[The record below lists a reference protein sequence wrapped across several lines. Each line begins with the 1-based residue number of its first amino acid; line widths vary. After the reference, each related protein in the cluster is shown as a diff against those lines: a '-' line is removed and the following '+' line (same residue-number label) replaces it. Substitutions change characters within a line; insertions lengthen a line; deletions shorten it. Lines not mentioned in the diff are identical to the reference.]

1 MPHGG
6 AFPGNCCSLLQEMKA
21 VFVVKRLKKQGAT
34 ELCVH
39 NIVIIFS
46 IAPFFIQMSKY
57 FMYIKI
63 L

>member
-6 AFPGNCCSLLQEMKA
+6 AFSGNCCSLLQEMKP
-21 VFVVKRLKKQGAT
+21 VFVLKRLKSRVPQD
-34 ELCVH
+34 CVH

-46 IAPFFIQMSKY
+46 IASFFIQMSKY